1 MQIAH
6 ERISYLIVLILFL
19 VNASHPRF
27 KANQADQE
35 IFQLPKLL

>member
-6 ERISYLIVLILFL
+6 ERISYLILFL
-19 VNASHPRF
+19 VNDSHPRF